1 MPLKKARWGETI
13 GMGTDRFGISEMVN
27 VAESQ
32 EWSGMAFKARRWDAA
47 LHRGP
52 QLGLSHRSGHNPDR
66 GIVCWTIPSIRG
78 GFAVASTLSD
88 PALPA
93 ALRFDR
99 PLQVSISTVTYPCRQ
114 SPA

>member
-1 MPLKKARWGETI
+1 MPLENACSGDTFD
-13 GMGTDRFGISEMVN
+13 MSTDRFGISEMVN

-32 EWSGMAFKARRWDAA
+32 EWSGLAFKARRWDAA

-66 GIVCWTIPSIRG
+66 GIVCWTIRSIMG